1 MHKMNKFF
9 YIVPYWRAGSLTL
22 CGANFDRRVRSCRGE
37 SRNRFASARSQ
48 YSGSSKSVA
57 SLLEG
62 LAKLE
67 VILMLVDATT
77 LRADDQLGSLP
88 PEAQQFQSQGIVEE

>member
-1 MHKMNKFF
+1 MARTL
-9 YIVPYWRAGSLTL
+9 IVGFDPVAASRETDLLPRAANTL
-22 CGANFDRRVRSCRGE
+22 DRL
-37 SRNRFASARSQ
+37 
-48 YSGSSKSVA
+48 
-57 SLLEG
+57 SLLPVYLKG
-62 LAKLE
+62 LTKLE